1 MFRLNPRGLTFGM
14 MFAQYLKQRKALASV
29 DEFKG
34 GDLLEA
40 QDVVDSAIGSMAD
53 AIPIRFSIFESGGF

>member
-1 MFRLNPRGLTFGM
+1 